1 MMTIEVN
8 GETYRTEEETDLQ
21 SLVEEIQGDK
31 GTEGVAVAVD
41 RVVVPRSEWKATP
54 VKEGCA
60 VEIIRAT
67 QGG

>member
-41 RVVVPRSEWKATP
+41 RAVVPRSEWKATS